1 VDSVFRCEHGAIGG
15 SYCCTDFVSETSSEN
30 GSDTGSLYAVNSLCN
45 PAAHMLSDKVFGES
59 MDSSDVSSVSRTSSV
74 SCTVSSSDAQLFEI
88 PFEDLPVLTKSF
100 SGAGTQH
107 RPDSHTCT
115 ASTDPAVSGIFEIH
129 GVPISTDSESPVA
142 SVSGVLEAN
151 VYSLPN
157 MKQSDKETQTKH
169 HSTQNNKQSPPSLH
183 ESNSMVDNIYGALL
197 ALILKRKC
205 NSVTRMAYQQEQLGR
220 SIHYPLSYE
229 NKMVDMTQ
237 HTKYAGN
244 AVGIDLPGVHIPQ
257 RIPDI
262 HSHVLHSVLE
272 HSVLEHA
279 PCVLDEMDTPNTCID
294 HLLPLKSSPDANV
307 YYSQPDRPGCSIA
320 DQNTHKRTRSR
331 QKNAI
336 LFMCIAKFEKL
347 QHKQPHGG
355 GWG

>member
-1 VDSVFRCEHGAIGG
+1 MLANESLLPSSTQSRLSPENSEKKGQVDSVFRCEHGAIGG

-59 MDSSDVSSVSRTSSV
+59 MDSSDVSIVSRTSSV

-115 ASTDPAVSGIFEIH
+115 ARTDPAVSGIFEIH

-157 MKQSDKETQTKH
+157 MKQSDKETQTNIIQHRTTNSRPH
-169 HSTQNNKQSPPSLH
+169 HCMNPTAWLTTFTVPSW
-183 ESNSMVDNIYGALL
+183 
-197 ALILKRKC
+197 R
-205 NSVTRMAYQQEQLGR
+205 
-220 SIHYPLSYE
+220 
-229 NKMVDMTQ
+229 
-237 HTKYAGN
+237 
-244 AVGIDLPGVHIPQ
+244 
-257 RIPDI
+257 
-262 HSHVLHSVLE
+262 
-272 HSVLEHA
+272 
-279 PCVLDEMDTPNTCID
+279 
-294 HLLPLKSSPDANV
+294 
-307 YYSQPDRPGCSIA
+307 
-320 DQNTHKRTRSR
+320 
-331 QKNAI
+331 
-336 LFMCIAKFEKL
+336 LF
-347 QHKQPHGG
+347 
-355 GWG
+355 